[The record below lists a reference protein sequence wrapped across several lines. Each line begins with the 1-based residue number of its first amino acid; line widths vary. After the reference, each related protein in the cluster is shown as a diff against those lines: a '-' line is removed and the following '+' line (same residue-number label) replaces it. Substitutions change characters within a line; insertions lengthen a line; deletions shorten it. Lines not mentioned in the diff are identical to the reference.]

1 MEKPNDHENDHEESA
16 SVEVTEAPEASPE
29 PTAAEA
35 APAQESAQPPP
46 RRGGALGGLSFLL
59 ALAALGASGYLWW
72 QQNNAPAQAEAA
84 EPVDY
89 AALID
94 QQVTERLGRQGNTL
108 KQEVDQTLEA
118 LESRVS
124 QARSALESDLSE
136 VQRQNE
142 RLRAERQ
149 GLESSMV
156 DLEEGNRRLLTAFE
170 RRLGH
175 LEKSIA
181 ALADTRTDTTDQLA
195 LSEAE
200 YLLRA
205 ANERLGL
212 FRDPEGARRAL
223 TLAGQQLAAVDD
235 PIYVNVRQEVANHLE
250 ALGQLRLPDRV
261 ALSTRLLALARS
273 SAEWPLDARRSL
285 NTSGANLL
293 VPEQDEEGYWPRF
306 KSVLSNVVVV
316 HREKETETVL
326 LTLEEERLL
335 RENVRLQLQVAQ
347 LAAARGEQ
355 ELFASSIGAVRDW
368 LKEYYQ
374 ASEPAIAGA
383 LNELDALETVDLNPA
398 LPDISGALRQLRA
411 VRTTEALADG
421 VSEPPPASEAGDP
434 QP

>member
-1 MEKPNDHENDHEESA
+1 MEKPNDHEESA
-16 SVEVTEAPEASPE
+16 SVEVTEAPEAQPE
-29 PTAAEA
+29 PAAAETA
-35 APAQESAQPPP
+35 PP
-46 RRGGALGGLSFLL
+46 RESSEPPAKRGGALGGLSFLI

-72 QQNNAPAQAEAA
+72 QQNNAPAAETA

-94 QQVTERLGRQGNTL
+94 QQVTDRLGRQGNTL

-149 GLESSMV
+149 GLESSMA

-223 TLAGQQLAAVDD
+223 TLAGQQLASVND

-250 ALGQLRLPDRV
+250 ALAQLRLPDRV

-368 LKEYYQ
+368 LNEYYQ

-411 VRTTEALADG
+411 VRTTETLADSVG
-421 VSEPPPASEAGDP
+421 EPAATDEAAGDP